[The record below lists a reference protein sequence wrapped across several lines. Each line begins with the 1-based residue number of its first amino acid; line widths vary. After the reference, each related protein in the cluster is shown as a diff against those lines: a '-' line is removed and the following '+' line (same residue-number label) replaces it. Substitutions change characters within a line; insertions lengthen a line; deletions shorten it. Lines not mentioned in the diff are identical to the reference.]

1 MAKKNKIY
9 LIAGLTSIILYI
21 VGIFTGAAIYQY
33 TQSKTNQ
40 EFDILRSEIYGYED
54 DLNSIELEML
64 YLASSQGELGCKLIL
79 TSLNR
84 VQSDLGYFWDNL
96 PQKLEVYERDNS
108 PDENYELLKKE
119 YMTVSLK
126 AWLLSLSL
134 KEKCGLD
141 STPLLYFYS
150 RNCDDCVE
158 QGEIID
164 SVRVERDLKVYTID
178 LNLDS
183 DIVSTIKEAYGIQTA
198 PSLLIDEN
206 VYKGLVDKE
215 DLIRIIGEA

>member
-119 YMTVSLK
+119 YMTISLK